1 MDLIW
6 SSPTQEKRM
15 RKSLEII
22 KNEVNILEK
31 DILPNIEEIKS
42 AEGLN
47 GQEQDYD
54 NEDIDFET

>member
-22 KNEVNILEK
+22 KNKVNILEK
-31 DILPNIEEIKS
+31 DILPNVEETKS
-42 AEGLN
+42 AEEQN
-47 GQEQDYD
+47 WQEQDYD

>member
-1 MDLIW
+1 
-6 SSPTQEKRM
+6 M